1 VPLLFLLLAQ
11 VATAQ
16 VPAPH
21 GFVNDFAGVIDS
33 GAAARMEALLA
44 EVRARTRG
52 EITVVT
58 MSDLGGRPAA
68 DIALRIGRAWGVGAK
83 GEAGDPAKNLG
94 VVVLLEPLHHHQP
107 GTGQVFIATGRG
119 AEGFLNDARV
129 GRIRDAMTP
138 YFAREDYSD
147 GLETGVKL
155 LAQAFADEFHV
166 DIAAPATA
174 PPAPPP
180 GDHLPLP
187 VPVLVLL
194 VVLAISIVLRVVAS
208 GARGGRRR
216 RHWGGWWYGG
226 WGGGGFGGWGGGGGS
241 GGGFG
246 GGFGGFGGGG
256 GFSGGGAGGRF

>member
-1 VPLLFLLLAQ
+1 MSLLLLLLAQ
-11 VATAQ
+11 TASAPL
-16 VPAPH
+16 PAPR

-33 GAAARMEALLA
+33 APAARMEALLQQ
-44 EVRARTRG
+44 VRARTRG
-52 EITVVT
+52 EIAVVT
-58 MSDLGGRPAA
+58 MADLGGRPAA
-68 DIALRIGRAWGVGAK
+68 DVALRLGRQWGVGAK

-94 VVVLLEPLHHHQP
+94 VVLLLVPLKHHRP
-107 GTGQVFIATGRG
+107 GTGEVFIATGRS

-147 GLETGVKL
+147 GVETGVRL

-166 DIAAPATA
+166 QLGMPAATP
-174 PPAPPP
+174 PPAPPAAEAP
-180 GDHLPLP
+180 PLPLP

-194 VVLAISIVLRVVAS
+194 VVLATALVLRAL
-208 GARGGRRR
+208 ARGGRTRRR
-216 RHWGGWWYGG
+216 RHWGGGWWYGG
-226 WGGGGFGGWGGGGGS
+226 WGGGGFGGGWGGGS
-241 GGGFG
+241 GG